1 MTKLI
6 RLLRLTL
13 AVILPLATG
22 CSGSV
27 GPSMM
32 PTTTASRAALL
43 AGDYALTI
51 TVDDRCSG
59 TTVPTWTYRAHLINA
74 GGYVAIQVVGG
85 GYTESTDVG
94 QVYTFP
100 DFTARF
106 VWNFDYP
113 DFNYPKPRM
122 NALLLYGSSET
133 TIRNGTMSGTIMGT
147 ASTTLDLNDSCYG
160 SHRFALISTGG

>member
-1 MTKLI
+1 MTKPI
-6 RLLRLTL
+6 RLSRLIL
-13 AVILPLATG
+13 AVILPLAAG

-27 GPSMM
+27 GPSAMQ
-32 PTTTASRAALL
+32 TTTASRAALL

-51 TVDDRCSG
+51 TVDDRCSN
-59 TTVPTWTYRAHLINA
+59 VMAPTWTYRARLTDE
-74 GGYVAIQVVGG
+74 GGYVTIHVVGG

-94 QVYTFP
+94 QVYTFA

-106 VWNFDYP
+106 IWNLDYP
-113 DFNYPKPRM
+113 DFNYPKPPT

-133 TIRNGTMSGTIMGT
+133 TIRNGTMSGTIVGT
-147 ASTTLDLNDSCYG
+147 ASTTLDLNGRCYG